1 MKVLLTICFLFWCL
15 MTLLLVVSILGLVV
29 LAREDASAMNYQ
41 GEEGES
47 SWMKIGKTILTNLVK

>member
-1 MKVLLTICFLFWCL
+1 